1 MNLYLLKLYSPL
13 TGGIW
18 GLVMKRQELDSEI
31 IPESGRYKAYFIHLG
46 IFGFCSNGCNFFFPI
61 CDHIHNS
68 EGEVGVQQREV
79 QVVNEIFAE

>member
-1 MNLYLLKLYSPL
+1 MNLYLLKLYSL

-46 IFGFCSNGCNFFFPI
+46 IFGFCSNGCNFFPI

-68 EGEVGVQQREV
+68 EGEVGVQQREA